1 MGGDDSEA
9 DTRLIAAAPDLLDVA
24 RRVADYFEH
33 TNAPLTVLDAIVEQ
47 LDGKTWSSD
56 TLDNIAGI
64 LRDAG
69 YAVRDEFFAGE
80 PQA

>member
-33 TNAPLTVLDAIVEQ
+33 TNAPLGIAAREAIAKATIPE
-47 LDGKTWSSD
+47 
-56 TLDNIAGI
+56 
-64 LRDAG
+64 
-69 YAVRDEFFAGE
+69 
-80 PQA
+80 

>member
-1 MGGDDSEA
+1 VSIVAPRQFKEA
-9 DTRLIAAAPDLLDVA
+9 DFRPKELEVTIMHSTEGID
-24 RRVADYFEH
+24 
-33 TNAPLTVLDAIVEQ
+33 PLTVLDAIVEQ